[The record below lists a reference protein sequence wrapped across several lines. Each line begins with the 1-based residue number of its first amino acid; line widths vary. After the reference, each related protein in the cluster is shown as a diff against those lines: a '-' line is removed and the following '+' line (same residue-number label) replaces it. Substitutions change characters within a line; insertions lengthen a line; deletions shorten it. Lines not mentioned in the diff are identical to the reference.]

1 MPMPQQDDTTTRS
14 GPATPPRMTTRQK
27 LILSLLLGAQFMLA
41 ADFSILTVA
50 LPIIGDSLGF
60 TVENLQW
67 IVTGFILPAAGFT
80 LLFGRA
86 GDLFGRRKL
95 FVAGMALLAGG
106 SLVGALATAPTTL
119 VVARAVQGL
128 ATAMTVPAALSL
140 LTSTFP
146 EGPLRE
152 RAMGL
157 NGALLTGGFAFGAL
171 LGGVLTDALSW
182 RWAFIINLPI
192 AVAIFI
198 GALALI
204 PADRDRERTSL
215 DVPGA
220 VTVTGG
226 LLALVYG
233 VTTAGS
239 EGWGDGGALI
249 WLAVAAVL
257 LTAFWLI
264 EQRSPNPL
272 TPMHVL
278 KRRTVGW
285 GNFGGFIIFSMASA
299 VTFLMTLYLQG
310 VLDYSPLV
318 TGLAFAVAGVAA
330 VVGGTVAPRFIERT
344 GSPASLA
351 IALAVQGAGFAALLL
366 VGLDSSGIYLVIAAL
381 GVGFFGHAYGIVS
394 YMVTVTSGLPDEE
407 QGLATGLITMSQQVA
422 LTLGIPILSAIAIAR
437 TGALEPTTSALD
449 ATLGGLHLAIIVNVA
464 INLVAAGLVAMFL
477 WRVARRGE
485 QRGRRAAALPREP
498 VGSQAADG
506 TR

>member
-1 MPMPQQDDTTTRS
+1 MPEQSDVATRS
-14 GPATPPRMTTRQK
+14 APAAPQRMTPRQK

-50 LPIIGDSLGF
+50 LPVIGRGLGF

-80 LLFGRA
+80 LLFGRV

-95 FVAGMALLAGG
+95 FIAGMALLTSG
-106 SLVGALATAPTTL
+106 SLLGALATTPTML
-119 VVARAVQGL
+119 IVARAAQGL

-157 NGALLTGGFAFGAL
+157 NGALLTGGFTFGAL
-171 LGGVLTDALSW
+171 FGGVLTDVLSW

-192 AVAIFI
+192 AVTILI
-198 GALALI
+198 GALTLI
-204 PADRDRERTSL
+204 PVDRSRERTSL

-226 LLALVYG
+226 LLALIYG
-233 VTTAGS
+233 VTTAGRQ
-239 EGWGDGGALI
+239 GWGDSAALSS
-249 WLAVAAVL
+249 LAIAVVL

-264 EQRSPNPL
+264 EERSSNPL
-272 TPMHVL
+272 APMHVL

-285 GNFGGFIIFSMASA
+285 GNFGGLIIFSMASA
-299 VTFLMTLYLQG
+299 ATFLMTLYLQD
-310 VLDYSPLV
+310 VLHYSPLA
-318 TGLAFAVAGVAA
+318 TGMAFAAAGVAA
-330 VVGGTVAPRFIERT
+330 IAGGTVAPRFIERI
-344 GSPASLA
+344 GSPASLT
-351 IALAVQGAGFAALLL
+351 IGLAMQGLGFTALLFA
-366 VGLDSSGIYLVIAAL
+366 GLEHSGVYVVIAAL
-381 GVGFFGHAYGIVS
+381 GVAFFGHAYGIVS
-394 YMVTVTSGLPDEE
+394 YMVTVTSGLPDED

-437 TGALEPTTSALD
+437 AGALEPTTSALA
-449 ATLGGLHLAIIVNVA
+449 ATLGGIHLAIVVDVAVNLA
-464 INLVAAGLVAMFL
+464 AAGLVALFL
-477 WRVARRGE
+477 WRGAHREHRVRSAT
-485 QRGRRAAALPREP
+485 RRAEP
-498 VGSQAADG
+498 VKAQAVDG
-506 TR
+506 TP